1 MSTRTCIEVLTEMK
15 AQFDTGLIPLQIF
28 NDPTLYKMELEQIFA
43 KSWVFVGHE
52 TEIPNKGDF
61 VTRYIGEDPFILSR
75 GKDEEI
81 KCLFNSCRHRGVK
94 VCHSEKGN
102 TTHFQCPYH
111 GWSYNC
117 SGELITVPQKERAY
131 RNLDQAEWGLMEA
144 RVDSYKGMIF
154 ACLDP
159 NTQPLE
165 QFLGGIKWYLDTHID
180 FVEGG
185 MEVIG
190 EPHRWIVDSDW
201 KIGADNFSGDSYHTQ
216 LAHRSVFDLGLGVP
230 PWEQLR
236 KKNHEVHVTDCDGHS
251 TSLKLTAP
259 DTSPYRGYPE
269 EVQAHFKKDTL
280 SPEQFDIVRRSLV
293 NTGNIFPNL
302 SFIHIYT
309 TDAPNK
315 MFTPFLSF
323 RQWQPRGNGKMEIWS
338 WVLVPARASEPF
350 KQRAYKVAVST
361 FSPSGNFEQD
371 DIAIWNGLSATAGSV
386 FSRKYDVKLNYQ
398 MGYDFMSDAEVISD
412 WAGPGVVY
420 DSRLEEGVMRTFH
433 KKWLEYMLKDES

>member
-1 MSTRTCIEVLTEMK
+1 MAIPTSKDVLTQMRQE
-15 AQFDTGLIPLQIF
+15 FDKGYIPLQIF
-28 NDPTLYKMELEQIFA
+28 NDPELYAMELEKIFA

-52 TEIPNKGDF
+52 TEIPKQGDF
-61 VTRYIGEDPFILSR
+61 VTRNIGEDPFIVSR
-75 GKDEEI
+75 GKDGEI

-94 VCHSEKGN
+94 VCQSEKGN
-102 TTHFQCPYH
+102 TSHFRCPYH
-111 GWSYNC
+111 GWTYDC
-117 SGELITVPQKERAY
+117 SGELTTVPQKERAY
-131 RNLDQAEWGLMEA
+131 RNLDQKEWGLLEA
-144 RVDSYKGMIF
+144 RVETYKGMIF
-154 ACLDP
+154 ACLDEKAGS
-159 NTQPLE
+159 LE
-165 QFLGGIKWYLDTHID
+165 EHLGGFRWYLDTHID

-185 MEVIG
+185 MEVVG

-216 LAHRSVFDLGLGVP
+216 MAHRSVFDLGLGVP

-236 KKNHEVHVTDCDGHS
+236 KKNYEVHVTDCDGHS
-251 TSLKLTAP
+251 TSLKLTGP
-259 DTSPYRGYPE
+259 ETSPFRGYPE
-269 EVQAHFKKDTL
+269 DIQAHFKKVSMPSD
-280 SPEQFDIVRRSLV
+280 QFEIVKRSIV

-315 MFTPFLSF
+315 PFTPFLSF
-323 RQWQPRGNGKMEIWS
+323 RQWQPRGNGRMEIWS
-338 WVLVPARASEPF
+338 WVLVPACASAKF

-371 DIAIWNGLSATAGSV
+371 DIAIWNGLSSTAGSV
-386 FSRKYDVKLNYQ
+386 FSRKNDVQLNYQ
-398 MGYDFMSDAEVISD
+398 MGYEFMSDAEVITD

-433 KKWLEYMLKDES
+433 KKWLEYMLKE

>member
-1 MSTRTCIEVLTEMK
+1 MATQTSKDVLTQMQQE
-15 AQFDTGLIPLQIF
+15 FDKGYIPLQIF
-28 NDPTLYKMELEQIFA
+28 NDPELYAMELEKIFA

-52 TEIPNKGDF
+52 SEIRKPGDF
-61 VTRYIGEDPFILSR
+61 VTRYIGGDPFILSR
-75 GKDEEI
+75 GKNDEI

-102 TTHFQCPYH
+102 ASHFRCPYH
-111 GWSYNC
+111 GWTYDC
-117 SGELITVPQKERAY
+117 SGELTTVPQKERAY
-131 RNLDQAEWGLMEA
+131 RNLEQKEWGLLEA

-154 ACLDP
+154 ACLDEKAG
-159 NTQPLE
+159 TLE
-165 QFLGGIKWYLDTHID
+165 EHLGGFRWYMDTHID

-185 MEVIG
+185 MEVVG

-216 LAHRSVFDLGLGVP
+216 MAHRSVFDLGLGVP

-259 DTSPYRGYPE
+259 DVSPFRGYPE
-269 EVQAHFKKDTL
+269 EVQALFRKDM
-280 SPEQFDIVRRSLV
+280 PVEQFEIVRRSLV

-302 SFIHIYT
+302 SFVHIYT

-315 MFTPFLSF
+315 TFTPVLSF
-323 RQWQPRGNGKMEIWS
+323 RQWQPRGSGKMEIWS
-338 WVLVPARASEPF
+338 WVLVPAKASEEF
-350 KQRAYKVAVST
+350 KKRSYKVAVST

-386 FSRKYDVKLNYQ
+386 YSRKNDVKLNYQ
-398 MGYDFMSDAEVISD
+398 MGYDFMSDAEVITE

-433 KKWLEYMLKDES
+433 RKWLEYMLSE